1 MAPPRMTS
9 ALGQQLQAAFQL
21 HAQGRAAD
29 AEAAA
34 RRILKIAPKEP
45 NALYLLGV
53 LAHQA
58 GDAKAAAQHFEK
70 SYKADRNSVA
80 ALAGLGIVR
89 LDQQRYGEAKGLFE
103 KALALQ
109 PGDPSL
115 LNNLGL
121 AQKGAGGLDAAAESF
136 RAAVAA
142 NPDYSTAVANF
153 ADALRGL
160 GRDAEAER
168 ALRDAL
174 RRAPEDGALNAGLG
188 GMLASAGDM
197 DGALER
203 FETAYRALQG
213 RVDPE
218 VHRNYANVLIYKGR
232 LDQAEAL
239 LRDAAGAYPDEVLTL
254 VDLADLLRSRGDPAR
269 KEEAQ
274 ALYRRAAEIGGG
286 LAKPS
291 PMALHRTA
299 AALERLGRHRDSFR
313 AQQRAQAAWREA
325 AARIGKR
332 YDRAAMEREAGRI
345 RAVFEGA
352 PKADPQIA
360 DRRLLSDKPIFI
372 VGMPRSGTTLAE
384 QILAS
389 HPAVTGAGEL
399 PTIPALVQRLQEA
412 TGRPWP
418 EAAAHMTPQLADE
431 LAQGYLATLP
441 ADAADTPHC
450 TDKLPPNFWYVGFIR
465 RLFPGARILHTLRH
479 PLDVG
484 LSIFS
489 QRFGHDL
496 LYDHD
501 LEDIGHYYRLYWD
514 LITFWRRWDPEIETL
529 VYEEMVADQA
539 GETRRLLERLDL
551 PWDERVLA
559 FHETER
565 DVVTASYLQVRQPIY
580 QGSVQKWRRYEAEL
594 QPLADAL
601 GDLAD
606 YEATLAGLDR

>member
-1 MAPPRMTS
+1 MTS

-21 HAQGRAAD
+21 HAQGRTAE

-89 LDQQRYGEAKGLFE
+89 LDQQRYGEARGLFE

-121 AQKGAGGLDAAAESF
+121 AHKGGGALQAAAQSF

-142 NPDYSTAVANF
+142 NPGYSTAVANY

-188 GMLASAGDM
+188 GLLATAGDM
-197 DGALER
+197 DRALQHLEV
-203 FETAYRALQG
+203 AYRALAG
-213 RVDPE
+213 RVDPDI
-218 VHRNYANVLIYKGR
+218 HRNYANVLIYKGR
-232 LDQAEAL
+232 LDEAEAV
-239 LRDAAGAYPDEVLTL
+239 LRDAVAAHPDEALTL
-254 VDLADLLRSRGDPAR
+254 VDLADLLHSRGDSTR
-269 KEEAQ
+269 REEAQ
-274 ALYRRAAEIGGG
+274 ALYRRAAEVGVA

-299 AALERLGRHRDSFR
+299 AALERLGRHGESFR
-313 AQQRAQAAWREA
+313 FQTRAQSAWREA
-325 AARIGKR
+325 AERLGKR
-332 YDRAAMEREAGRI
+332 YDRAAMEREAAEI
-345 RAVFEGA
+345 QAVFERT
-352 PKADPQIA
+352 PKQESRLA
-360 DRRLLSDKPIFI
+360 DRRLLSNKPIFI

-418 EAAAHMTPQLADE
+418 EAAAHMTPHLADE
-431 LAQGYLATLP
+431 LAEGYLAALP
-441 ADAADTPHC
+441 AEAADTPYC

-514 LITFWRRWDPEIETL
+514 LINFWRRWDPGVETL

-539 GETRRLLERLDL
+539 GETRRLLERLGL

-580 QGSVQKWRRYEAEL
+580 RGSVQKWRRYEAEL

-601 GDLAD
+601 GGLAD
-606 YEATLAGLDR
+606 YEATLAGLNR